1 MQDKK
6 LITRDILTENFT
18 TLEEFWGFWD
28 SHSSADYEDTMEA
41 VEVGID
47 FSSSTVYL
55 PVALVLALI

>member
-6 LITRDILTENFT
+6 LTTRDILTENFT

-41 VEVGID
+41 VEFEID
-47 FSSSTVYL
+47 FSSSTVDL